1 MTRPFDDLIKKRKE
15 LGNIGALDFLID
27 FESQKLGLPKKY
39 FTPEKFV
46 TYEPFFSKNIE
57 VPSDLE
63 KFKNKP
69 NVLPKDFSLP
79 PLKGLAN
86 DYTHLLAQL
95 NKNEIP
101 NVSIVVLTFN
111 RCEPLKKT
119 LTGIVNQNYDISKIE
134 VIVVDDGSSQD
145 TLEVIRGFETALNI
159 KFFWH
164 PNIGFTPSIARNS
177 GVALAKNDFIILLDV
192 DMYPGPNL
200 VSSYVKYSRIL
211 DKTVLIGPRKYV
223 DLNNISCE
231 MLAGDKDLIE
241 NLPLVITNNEV
252 AGKIEGTVSIDWRLN
267 IFNDSNQL
275 KNEKLP
281 FRVFAAGNV
290 AFSKEKFLE
299 IGGFDERFR
308 AWGYEDGELAF
319 RFFNNGAYMIPVMD
333 AWAYHQEPPNGIN
346 ETDRSEGKSITAIHY
361 ANVCPYYRHLAEP
374 REYYEVPKVSIYIPA
389 YNAEKTIIDAV
400 ESALDQTYKDLEVC
414 ICDDGSTDGTLI
426 LLETHYSN
434 NPRVR
439 WVTQKNGGIGAASNS
454 ALRLCRGLYIGQL
467 DSDDILARDAVEK
480 CVPFFEKDMKIGLV
494 YTSYE
499 NQQIDGT
506 ITPGY
511 NYPVFTR
518 EKLTTAMIAH
528 HFRMFRR
535 RDWARAGGFSERLK
549 NAVDYD
555 FYLKLSEVCEA
566 HHLNIISYRRRL
578 HGENTSIVNFLDQN
592 KNAVIAV
599 NESLK
604 RQGLE
609 KICRL
614 ESENSSKLIFSKTE
628 NPK

>member
-1 MTRPFDDLIKKRKE
+1 MRAKLDDLIQKKKR
-15 LGNIGALDFLID
+15 LGNIGAIDFLI
-27 FESQKLGLPKKY
+27 ELECKRLGLPNISTDGIDVKKIN
-39 FTPEKFV
+39 
-46 TYEPFFSKNIE
+46 YEPFFSKPID
-57 VPSDLE
+57 VPADLE
-63 KFKNKP
+63 KFKKKP
-69 NVLPKDFSLP
+69 SVLPSDFELP

-86 DYTHLLAQL
+86 DYSHLLDQVSD
-95 NKNEIP
+95 NEKP

-111 RCEPLKKT
+111 RCEPLRKT
-119 LTGIVNQNYDISKIE
+119 LTGILNQNYDLSKIE
-134 VIVVDDGSSQD
+134 VIVVDDGSKDESMQI
-145 TLEVIRGFETALNI
+145 IREFSKKLNL

-164 PNIGFTPSIARNS
+164 PDIGFTPSIARNN

-192 DMYPGPNL
+192 DMFPGQNL
-200 VSSYVKYSRIL
+200 VSNYAKYNAIIEKS
-211 DKTVLIGPRKYV
+211 VLIGPRKYV
-223 DLNNISCE
+223 DLNNISALE
-231 MLAGDKDLIE
+231 LEHNKLLIE
-241 NLPLVITNNEV
+241 NLPLVITNNDV
-252 AGKIEGTVSIDWRLN
+252 AGVVEGSVSVDWRLD
-267 IFNDSNQL
+267 IFEKTNLL

-290 AFSKEKFLE
+290 AFSKKKFTE

-333 AWAYHQEPPNGIN
+333 AWAYHQEPPNGVN
-346 ETDRSEGKSITAIHY
+346 ETDRSSGKSITGNHY
-361 ANVCPYYRHLAEP
+361 ANVCPYYRHIAEP
-374 REYYEVPKVSIYIPA
+374 REHYEVPKVSIYIPA
-389 YNAEKTIIDAV
+389 YNAEKTIVDAV

-414 ICDDGSTDGTLI
+414 ICDDGSTDGTVA
-426 LLETHYSN
+426 LLEKYYSN
-434 NPRVR
+434 NPKVR
-439 WVTQKNGGIGAASNS
+439 WVSQTNGGIGTASNT
-454 ALRLCRGLYIGQL
+454 ALRLCKGLYIGQL

-511 NYPVFTR
+511 NYPAFTR

-566 HHLNIISYRRRL
+566 HHLNIIAYRRRL

-599 NESLK
+599 NNSLK
-604 RQGLE
+604 RQKLE
-609 KICRL
+609 PICKL
-614 ESENSSKLIFSKTE
+614 ESADSSKLIFTK
-628 NPK
+628 